1 MPMKQFELQ
10 YLPLFYDDLRRI
22 VQYILGKLNNPE
34 AADSFIN
41 DVEDAIIK
49 RSFCAESFEPYPST
63 RNRKQPYYAIY
74 VNNYVVYYV
83 VIKHRI
89 MEVRR
94 CLYKGQDRVKLI

>member
-83 VIKHRI
+83 VIEHRI